1 MPQLDTM
8 SWLSQIFWVFFFFLI
23 FYTITLKTFLPILAQ
38 TMKARKKKIAW
49 DNTSIDSLKGEDSSI
64 FAKQE
69 NVIARTLLINKE
81 TLQKSAEFN
90 ESWINTNVEK
100 ANQVTLLNENQNYLS
115 ILGSNYLKNSV
126 LGSVLSKN

>member
-1 MPQLDTM
+1 
-8 SWLSQIFWVFFFFLI
+8 
-23 FYTITLKTFLPILAQ
+23 
-38 TMKARKKKIAW
+38 MKARKKKIAW

-100 ANQVTLLNENQNYLS
+100 ANQVTLLNENQNYLN

-126 LGSVLSKN
+126 LGSALSKN